1 MLRRMTRRDFLRTF
15 AGSLTCGLVAACA
28 PRTATLASP
37 TAGSRIRAVC
47 FDLFTLF
54 DPRSVVRVA
63 AAVVPEQA
71 TELCAE
77 WRTRQFE
84 YSWLRGAA
92 RQYASFDVVTEEALV
107 YAARARGITL
117 SETDRRTLVSAY
129 STLDPWPD
137 TRSSLERWKRDGLR
151 LAPLSN
157 YTPPMLEALM
167 ARAGLTDLFDEL
179 ISTHPARAFKP
190 SPEAYALGPSTL
202 GLPRAEIAFAAFG
215 GWDAAGAKW
224 FGFPTFWVNR
234 LGVPGEALSPPP
246 DATGPTFGELAEFIA
261 SVR

>member
-1 MLRRMTRRDFLRTF
+1 MTRRDFLRAF
-15 AGSLTCGLVAACA
+15 AGGLVTACA
-28 PRTATLASP
+28 PRTATLSSP
-37 TAGSRIRAVC
+37 ARGSRIRAVC

-63 AAVVPEQA
+63 ASVVPDQA

-92 RQYASFDVVTEEALV
+92 RQYAPFDVVTEEALV

-117 SETDRRTLVSAY
+117 SEAERRTLVGAY
-129 STLDPWPD
+129 SMLEPWPD
-137 TRSSLERWKRDGLR
+137 TRASLERWKGEGLK

-157 YTPPMLEALM
+157 YTPPMLEALV
-167 ARAGLTDLFDEL
+167 ARAGLTDLFAAL
-179 ISTHPARAFKP
+179 ISTDPARAFKP

-202 GLPRAEIAFAAFG
+202 GLRRSEVAFAAFG

-234 LGVPGEALSPPP
+234 LGVPAEALSPPP
-246 DATGPTFGELAEFIA
+246 DATGPTFGELADF
-261 SVR
+261 VRT